1 VSAPKKDAPET
12 TPAVEWAVG
21 ALGGAALAVMI
32 GVLVREGLAGVEGP
46 PEITLTVETA
56 LPAPGGHLVPF
67 VARNTGG
74 STATAVRVEGAL
86 RDRDAHVETST
97 VELDFL
103 PQGGERRGGLFFTQD
118 PAALSLTLRAEGFAE
133 P

>member
-1 VSAPKKDAPET
+1 MSGRKKDAPET

-21 ALGGAALAVMI
+21 ALGGAALALMI
-32 GVLVREGLAGVEGP
+32 GVLVRDGLTGAEGP
-46 PEITLTVETA
+46 PEITLTVEAA

-67 VARNTGG
+67 VARNIGG
-74 STATAVRVEGAL
+74 STAAAVRVEGAL
-86 RDRDAHVETST
+86 RAGGTQVETSV

-103 PQGGERRGGLFFTQD
+103 PQGGERRGGLFFTRD
-118 PAALSLTLRAEGFAE
+118 PATLSLALRAEGFAE